1 MSFRVSAHVEIHPM
15 HDEIVVLDTRR
26 DLYFGLNGSAVV
38 AWEIL
43 VAGGSVAAATSAL
56 VERFEVDE
64 ENAQMDVEALVGNL
78 VARGLLETATP

>member
-1 MSFRVSAHVEIHPM
+1 MSFRVPAQFEIHPM
-15 HDEIVVLDTRR
+15 RDEIVVLDTRR

-43 VAGGSVAAATSAL
+43 VAGGSVSVATLAL

-64 ENAQMDVEALVGNL
+64 EIARMDVEALVGNL
-78 VARGLLETATP
+78 VARGLLETATT